1 MISSI
6 RQTPLRLLFLA
17 AAVAVCGGLLLLF
30 NSVPPVEARVKLDFK
45 LDPYNS
51 TPAGVWGN
59 ATTIWVANDG
69 GGNNNK
75 IYAYRRS
82 DGSRDPSKDFNSL
95 QAAGNRDPRGI
106 WSDGTTMF
114 VVNNVENSHTFGS
127 IDPDI
132 KKIHDRVYAYKMSDK
147 SRDSGKDIDVGLE
160 GDKEREIYGIWGNES
175 TIWVVN
181 DGEQVKVHNT
191 FTSYNMI
198 HAFKRSDGQQD
209 SSKRITLVFDRDATN
224 DALDDILLAND
235 SNTRPRGI
243 WSDGTTI
250 WVVDPSDQK
259 TYAYKLSDGSRDK
272 SKEFPVRMDD
282 TGNVPG
288 WWSDSRGG
296 GAWSDGETL
305 FLTDNGA
312 NKVRAYP
319 LLSRPITLDTTATIT
334 LDNSNDKPVGIWGNG
349 ETIWVTNDDFSPE
362 NKIYAYKRS
371 DGSRD
376 SSKDFNSL
384 DGAGNDNPRGTWS
397 DGTTMYVV
405 DDDDGE
411 IYAYKMSDMS
421 RDAGKDITLDNN
433 NDESNG
439 IWGNSTTIWVV
450 NDDFSPENK
459 IYAYKRSDGSRDSS
473 KDFNTLDGAENDNPR
488 GIWSDDTTMW
498 VVDDEDQRVYAYK
511 MSDMLRDSG
520 KDIVLHSNN
529 ADPQGTWSDGEI
541 MYVTDSS
548 DKRVY
553 VYGLRL
559 SFSNSNPKGICG
571 DADTYWLAN
580 DDSALGAN
588 NKIYAYNR
596 SDGSRDLH
604 KDFDTLSAAGNEHF
618 GGIWCDGQT
627 MYVVDWGDSKIYA
640 YKMVDD
646 PATTD
651 TNEFAQRD
659 TTKDITL
666 YWRNYEPR
674 GIWGNDSTIWV
685 ANDGG
690 DKKVFAYR
698 RTDDPN
704 TLENE
709 YGSYDAGSNFETL
722 VAARNWDPRGIWSNG
737 MTMYVVDD
745 EDEKVYAYRLSDKA
759 RDPSRDIPLSGANA
773 YPYGLWSDG
782 DILYVTDTD
791 KKLVYYY
798 PFQHPSTGS
807 RPRISGTPRV
817 FEGTVAAQPSASDY
831 TDANGLTEALRFS
844 YQWILSDDGVDTD
857 IKGATERTYTP
868 VLEDVGK
875 RLKVRVRFLDD
886 DGYEEFH
893 TSNASATVFKPTNI
907 TATGKPR
914 ITGDRTQEGHQ
925 LTANVDGI
933 MDENGI
939 PDYVAYSYQWI
950 RRDGGGD
957 TEIEHATGRTYTP
970 VQEDVGEALRVR
982 VNFLDSL
989 AYEESLLSDPLG
1001 PVAPEPNKAATGK
1014 PTVGG
1019 FARAGETLTA
1029 HTFDIRDDNG
1039 SLDAVVFTYQW
1050 IRHEG
1055 FNSMDIPGATQS
1067 TYRLVGP
1074 DVGKQISVKV
1084 SFTDIDGYEESRTS
1098 DTTDAVLRAVNS
1110 DPTGRPAVSGRTVV
1124 SRTLTTDTSGI
1135 MDDNGLSSAEFSH
1148 QWLRRDG
1155 GNDSNIAG
1163 ATRSTY
1169 RLVAADEGK
1178 QIKVRVTYTDDGGN
1192 TETLTSDA
1200 SGTVLPRPDNTPAA
1214 GKPIIISAP
1223 KADETLKAKTSGIR
1237 DVNIPGVAKV
1247 GETLM
1252 VDTSGIT
1259 DENIPGENSLPAD
1272 VVFSYQWLRS
1282 DDGKDSS
1289 IAGARQSTYT
1299 PVLDDAGK
1307 QLKVRVT
1314 FTDLHGYQETR
1325 TSDATNA
1332 TIGPIG
1338 SGVLIVPG
1346 ESQRTEGIWGNEE
1359 TLWVAVEIQTSSGDQ
1374 ARIVAYRRSDSEGD
1388 PGKDFSTLHA
1398 AGNRNPKGIWSDG
1411 VTMFVVDSAD
1421 SRVYAYTVSDKSR
1434 DESKEFEL
1442 ASGHL
1447 GARGIWGNATTIW
1460 VSKDDS
1466 ANSILAYSRV
1476 DDAGTA
1482 GVNEYGTRD
1491 SSKDFTT
1498 LDDAGNQSP
1507 RGILS
1512 DGETMWVAD
1521 GDDGKVYAY
1530 SMADRSRQPSKDV
1543 DLVSAHSAPAGAW
1556 GHGIMLLVADEGNRV
1571 FPYDLPLSATG
1582 SPSIRGELKV
1592 YETLTADT
1600 SGIEDPNGIPDDV
1613 VYSYQWMR
1621 VDGGSV
1627 TDIPR
1632 AAKAS
1637 YRLILAD
1644 ENMQIK
1650 VRVSFADSAGYDESL
1665 TSDPTEMVEP
1675 SGCTGVNKPV
1685 IVGTPKGGETLT
1697 ADTSC
1702 IRGFLN
1708 IADEDLSYSWYWVDD
1723 SNDGLS
1729 AGERRI
1735 GHGPTLQLRY
1745 RDEGKQIR
1753 VRVSRVLGFN
1763 LENRTSETVTVLPGP
1778 IRSGFDLTKNGAVR
1792 LDGLRG
1798 IWGNDDTIWVSKQ
1811 PAATVRDDPK
1821 SPGDESNYALTYTD
1835 NLLFAYNRSDG
1846 SRAPDKDIRLHVGE
1860 DPHLNWAQYNTAPVG
1875 IWSDGETMFVVD
1887 ISDAKIYAYDLDD
1900 GSYDPGKDIN
1910 LASDNNGATGIWGN
1924 DSTIWVANVDN
1935 RNSLVEKIFAYRR
1948 TDGAHDHD
1956 KDFNTLDA
1964 EGNQLPRG
1972 ICSDGTTMWVVDS
1985 GYREA
1990 PAPVY
1995 WRSSSGLFA
2004 YNMAD
2009 KSRQTSLEVH
2019 GIGNV
2024 PRGAWCETGTSG
2036 SGTLW
2041 IVDRGAKK
2049 LYTFDITVGGAVAFE
2064 KGATSLHVT
2073 PEEKVSEPLT
2083 AEFVYEDTQRNHSG
2097 AGETNKL
2104 VLALSEEVSTT
2115 PGELSKALEVSN
2127 ATVKTVSRVDE
2138 RGDLLEIRL
2147 TPGSDEDVTVLLP
2160 PAANCD
2166 AEGAICT
2173 EDGRM
2178 LTYALG
2184 TVISGPP
2191 PNNAATGAPVISGI
2205 VRVGETLVA
2214 NVAGIADEDGLEN
2227 AVPSYRWVRNDGT
2240 ADTHIA
2246 DAAGVAYTLV
2256 SDDEGKT
2263 IKVEVSFTD
2272 DEGNPETLASDP
2284 TGKVVWDAPPEEVL
2298 FHREEVT
2305 GEGIELIWTSKSDS
2319 TETEYVLYRRVLPHE
2334 SLSEYATVPRSGN
2347 STSFTDAD
2355 VEPGLE
2361 YLYRVTGVNSAG
2373 EGPKSDPVRLVVPGE
2388 RLEAPADLAAVYTE
2402 QGMEVTWS
2410 APTNAGITDYQV
2422 YRGKFLNDGEA
2433 LDGAVSKYVMI
2444 PADGDPMTYLD
2455 TNVEEGAKYRYRV
2468 AAVNATGEG
2477 FKTTW
2482 LDVEATI
2489 SEADIN
2495 TQATGQPTI
2504 TGTALVGETLTADDS
2519 GIADGDG
2526 LTNVVFSYQWVR
2538 NDRTADTYIAEAI
2551 GVAYTLV
2558 SEDEGKTIKVEV
2570 SFTDEAGN
2578 EEMRTSE
2585 PTNPV
2590 AAAAVAAA
2598 LPTKPLNLTVTRG
2611 SQIEEL
2617 DASWQTPA
2625 SDGGS
2630 DITGYRVQWKE
2641 AADSWDTPEDVS
2653 EETVTG
2659 TTHTIHGL
2667 TEGVEYAVRV
2677 MATNQ
2682 VGEGPA
2688 SAEKTTVPRD
2698 IRAPEVVTFRVDGAN
2713 LRVVYDEA
2721 LDEGSAPPADAFDVR
2736 VACSCDDMT
2745 WLDEEAKRAVNLV
2758 SVDGDTVMLTLAS
2771 PATADDYVVVS
2782 YNPPSDEASPR
2793 VQDVAGNAAAAIKRT
2808 QIINDTEEVSED
2820 EAPAQNTS
2828 ATGLPTI
2835 DGTIRVGET
2844 LTADT
2849 SGIADEDGLTNVVFS
2864 YQWIA
2869 DDTDIQDAT
2878 GSGYTLTEDDK
2889 GKTITVTVT
2898 FTDAEG
2904 HQESRTS
2911 EPTGAVEAAPNTSA
2925 TGQPTISGT
2934 VRVGETLTADV
2945 TGIAD
2950 EDGLNQVVFSYQ
2962 WIRNDGNADEDIAG
2976 ATGSS
2981 YTLVSDDEGKTVTVT
2996 VSFTDA
3002 EGNPETLTSDP
3013 TGEVAA
3019 KPNSDATGAPAI
3031 SGTAQVGQT
3040 LTANVTGIA
3049 DEDGLDNAEFT
3060 YQWIRNDGTEDADI
3074 PGATGSTHTP
3084 DENDVGK
3091 TLKVRVS
3098 FTDDADH
3105 GETLTSPPTAAVT
3118 APPLTA
3124 TLDSVP
3130 ASHDGSTEFTFELH
3144 FSEEFK
3150 LSYTVLRDD
3159 AFTVTGGTVS
3169 RATRV
3174 DKGFNIKREIHV
3186 QPDGDGAVTIVL
3198 PVTTDCADDGAIC
3211 TVDGRKLS
3219 TRLEL
3224 TVSGPGGAPT
3234 TTDEPAPNTSATG
3247 QPTISGTVQV
3257 GETLT
3262 ADTSEIADEDGLTNP
3277 GFTYQWARNDGAT
3290 DTDIQG
3296 ATASTY
3302 TLVSD
3307 DEGKTITVTVSFT
3320 DAEGNPETL
3329 TSDPTGEVAAKPNI
3343 QATGQPTISGTI
3355 QVGETLT
3362 ADVTGIADEDG
3373 LDNAVFSYQWMA
3385 DDTNIQDATGSSYTL
3400 VSDDES
3406 RTIKVTVSFTD
3417 AEGNPE
3423 TLTSEP
3429 TGEVAAKPNIQAT
3442 GQPTISGTT
3451 QVGETLTADT
3461 SEIADEDGLDNV
3473 VFSYQWARKDG
3484 ATDTDIQGATAST
3497 YTLVSDDEGKTITVT
3512 VSFTDAEG
3520 NPETLT
3526 SDPTGEVAA
3535 KPNTQATGA
3544 PTISG
3549 TVQVGE
3555 TLTADVT
3562 GIADADGL
3570 TTVSYSYQWMADDT
3584 NIQGATDATYTLA
3597 EDDEG
3602 KAIKVLVSFADDAG
3616 NPETLDSDATG
3627 EVEAKPN
3634 TSATG
3639 VPTIDGTAQVGQ
3651 TLTADTSGIDDEDGL
3666 NQVVFSYQW
3675 IRNDGNA
3682 DEDIAG
3688 ATGSSYTLTEDD
3700 EGTAITVTVS
3710 FTDAEG
3716 NPETL
3721 TSDPTGEVAAKPNTQ
3736 ATGQPT
3742 ISGTVRVGETLTA
3755 DVTGIADEDG
3765 LTNAVFSYQWMA
3777 DDTNIQDATGS
3788 NYTLVSDDEGKTITV
3803 TVSFADG
3810 AGNPETLDS
3819 DATGEVEAK
3828 PNTSATGVPT
3838 IDGTAQVG
3846 QTLTADTS
3854 GIDDEDGLTDV
3865 VFSYQ
3870 WARNDGNA
3878 DEDIAGATGSSY
3890 TLTEDDEGKTVKVTV
3905 SFTDDSGNTE
3915 SLPSDPT
3922 GEVDSEA
3929 GPLTGFTL
3937 VDAAD
3942 PDQAVL
3948 WKHQTDGGTLE
3959 DDDTWKEWTDGGTLT
3974 LGDPDNGNYGI
3985 TVETESGKRIAS
3997 VRLELTGDEKSVD
4010 RTDDAAPYSLF
4021 GDEGEDALHGE
4032 GLPAGSYTLK
4042 ARAYTE
4048 DDEIL
4053 GTLEIS
4059 FSVVAVT
4066 KPGRPQDLEGNAS
4079 AQGIALT
4086 WKAPAGSAVTHYVV
4100 YRAVLDNGQLHGKPM
4115 TRYATIDAAGKAM
4128 AYIDADAE
4136 AGVEYRYRVAA
4147 ANSAGE
4153 GKKSNWINIFSGD
4166 S

>member
-1 MISSI
+1 MIPSI
-6 RQTPLRLLFLA
+6 GQTPVRLLFLA
-17 AAVAVCGGLLLLF
+17 VAVCGVLLLLF
-30 NSVPPVEARVKLDFK
+30 NSVSPVEARVKLDFD
-45 LDPYNS
+45 LDPANAD
-51 TPAGVWGN
+51 PAGIWGN
-59 ATTIWVANDG
+59 ATTIWVANDDSG
-69 GGNNNK
+69 DNNK
-75 IYAYRRS
+75 IYAYHRS
-82 DGSRDPSKDFNSL
+82 DGSRDPSKDFNTL
-95 QAAGNRDPRGI
+95 NAAGNREPRGI

-114 VVNNVENSHTFGS
+114 VVDEE
-127 IDPDI
+127 DE
-132 KKIHDRVYAYKMSDK
+132 KVYAYRMSNREGDSDK
-147 SRDSGKDIDVGLE
+147 NFNLNFNLASNISNPHGIWGNNSTIWVINDGAGSLSFSWAETRIYAYKKSDGSRDSGKDVYLNIFEEGAGADWRVRGL
-160 GDKEREIYGIWGNES
+160 
-175 TIWVVN
+175 
-181 DGEQVKVHNT
+181 
-191 FTSYNMI
+191 
-198 HAFKRSDGQQD
+198 
-209 SSKRITLVFDRDATN
+209 
-224 DALDDILLAND
+224 
-235 SNTRPRGI
+235 
-243 WSDGTTI
+243 WSDGVI
-250 WVVDPSDQK
+250 MWIVDVEAQR
-259 TYAYKLSDGSRDK
+259 TRAYKLSDKSRAADQ
-272 SKEFPVRMDD
+272 EFPIRLIDPI
-282 TGNVPG
+282 GSIIPFKEHK
-288 WWSDSRGG
+288 GG
-296 GAWSDGETL
+296 GVWSDGETM
-305 FLTDNGA
+305 FVTDNGA

-319 LLSRPITLDTTATIT
+319 LLSRPINLDSA
-334 LDNSNDKPVGIWGNG
+334 
-349 ETIWVTNDDFSPE
+349 
-362 NKIYAYKRS
+362 
-371 DGSRD
+371 
-376 SSKDFNSL
+376 
-384 DGAGNDNPRGTWS
+384 
-397 DGTTMYVV
+397 
-405 DDDDGE
+405 
-411 IYAYKMSDMS
+411 
-421 RDAGKDITLDNN
+421 NN
-433 NDESNG
+433 
-439 IWGNSTTIWVV
+439 
-450 NDDFSPENK
+450 
-459 IYAYKRSDGSRDSS
+459 
-473 KDFNTLDGAENDNPR
+473 
-488 GIWSDDTTMW
+488 
-498 VVDDEDQRVYAYK
+498 
-511 MSDMLRDSG
+511 
-520 KDIVLHSNN
+520 
-529 ADPQGTWSDGEI
+529 
-541 MYVTDSS
+541 
-548 DKRVY
+548 
-553 VYGLRL
+553 
-559 SFSNSNPKGICG
+559 NPKGICG
-571 DADTYWLAN
+571 DSDTYWLAN
-580 DDSALGAN
+580 DDPELGAN

-596 SDGSRDLH
+596 SDGLRDSS
-604 KDFDTLSAAGNEHF
+604 KEFDTLSAAGNLNPS
-618 GGIWCDGQT
+618 GIFCDGQT
-627 MYVVDWGDSKIYA
+627 MYVVDRGHSKIYA

-646 PATTD
+646 PATPN

-659 TTKDITL
+659 AAKDITL
-666 YWRNYEPR
+666 FWRNLAPK

-685 ANDGG
+685 ANDSG
-690 DKKVFAYR
+690 DKKLFAYK

-704 TLENE
+704 TPENE

-722 VAARNWDPRGIWSNG
+722 VAAGNWDPRGIWSNG
-737 MTMYVVDD
+737 TTMYVVDD
-745 EDEKVYAYRLSDKA
+745 EDERVYAYRLTDKA
-759 RDPSRDIPLSGANA
+759 RDPSRDIPLTSANRDAYGA
-773 YPYGLWSDG
+773 WSEG
-782 DILYVTDTD
+782 DTLYVTDASHND
-791 KKLVYYY
+791 VYYY
-798 PFQHPSTGS
+798 AIQHPSTGPQ
-807 RPRISGTPRV
+807 PRISGTPRV
-817 FEGTVAAQPSASDY
+817 FTGTMAAQASASNY
-831 TDANGLTEALRFS
+831 TDANGLTEALRLS
-844 YQWILSDDGVDTD
+844 YQWIISDGDGDTD
-857 IKGATERTYTP
+857 IEDATERTYTP

-893 TSNASATVFKPTNI
+893 TSNASATVIKPTNI
-907 TATGKPR
+907 TATGKPS

-933 MDENGI
+933 MDGNGI
-939 PDYVAYSYQWI
+939 PDNVAYSYQWI
-950 RRDGGGD
+950 HRSAGAYTDIAG
-957 TEIEHATGRTYTP
+957 ATGRTYTP
-970 VQEDVGEALRVR
+970 VQEDVGKTLHVR
-982 VNFLDSL
+982 VSFLDSL

-1019 FARAGETLTA
+1019 LTRAGGTLAAYTL
-1029 HTFDIRDDNG
+1029 DIRDDNG

-1067 TYRLVGP
+1067 TYLLVGP

-1098 DTTDAVLRAVNS
+1098 DSTDAVRPAVNL
-1110 DPTGRPAVSGRTVV
+1110 DPTGRPVVSGLTVV

-1200 SGTVLPRPDNTPAA
+1200 SGTVRPRPDNTPAA
-1214 GKPIIISAP
+1214 GKPIIIRAP
-1223 KADETLKAKTSGIR
+1223 KVDETLKAKTSGIK

-1314 FTDLHGYQETR
+1314 FTDLYGYQETR

-1346 ESQRTEGIWGNEE
+1346 ESQGTEGIWGNEE

-1398 AGNRNPKGIWSDG
+1398 AENRNPRGIWSDG

-1491 SSKDFTT
+1491 SAKDFTT

-1521 GDDGKVYAY
+1521 GDDDKVYAY
-1530 SMADRSRQPSKDV
+1530 NMADRSRQPSKDV
-1543 DLVSAHSAPAGAW
+1543 DLAGANSAPAGAW

-1621 VDGGSV
+1621 VDGESV

-1650 VRVSFADSAGYDESL
+1650 VRASFTDSAGYDESL

-1675 SGCTGVNKPV
+1675 SGCTGVVKPV

-1697 ADTSC
+1697 ADTTC

-1708 IADEDLSYSWYWVDD
+1708 IPDEDLSYSWYWVDD

-1735 GHGPTLQLRY
+1735 GHGPTLRLRY

-1778 IRSGFDLTKNGAVR
+1778 IRSGFDLTRNGAVR
-1792 LDGLRG
+1792 LDGPRG

-1811 PAATVRDDPK
+1811 PAATV
-1821 SPGDESNYALTYTD
+1821 DEYTD
-1835 NLLFAYNRSDG
+1835 NLLLAYNRSDG
-1846 SRAPDKDIRLHVGE
+1846 SRDRDKDIRLHVGD

-1875 IWSDGETMFVVD
+1875 IWSDGTTMFVVD
-1887 ISDAKIYAYDLDD
+1887 TSDAKIYAYDLDD
-1900 GSYDPGKDIN
+1900 GSYDPDKNIN

-1924 DSTIWVANVDN
+1924 DDTIWVANVDN

-1948 TDGAHDHD
+1948 TDGAHDPD

-2115 PGELSKALEVSN
+2115 PGELSKALEVRN

-2191 PNNAATGAPVISGI
+2191 PNNAATGAPTISGI

-2227 AVPSYRWVRNDGT
+2227 AVPSYRWSRNDGT

-2246 DAAGVAYTLV
+2246 DAAGVSYTLV
-2256 SDDEGKT
+2256 SDDEGRT

-2298 FHREEVT
+2298 FYQEEVT
-2305 GEGIELIWTSKSDS
+2305 DQGIELIWSSDS
-2319 TETEYVLYRRVLPHE
+2319 DATETEYVLYRRVLPHE
-2334 SLSEYATVPRSGN
+2334 RLSEYATVPRSGN
-2347 STSFTDAD
+2347 STSFIDTN
-2355 VEPGLE
+2355 VEPGLK
-2361 YLYRVTGVNSAG
+2361 YLYRLAGVNSAG

-2455 TNVEEGAKYRYRV
+2455 TNVDEGEKYRYRV

-2519 GIADGDG
+2519 GIADEDG

-2538 NDRTADTYIAEAI
+2538 NDGTADTYIAEAI

-2590 AAAAVAAA
+2590 AAAVVAAA

-2688 SAEKTTVPRD
+2688 SAEKTAVLRD
-2698 IRAPEVVTFRVDGAN
+2698 TRAPEVVTFRVDGAN

-2793 VQDVAGNAAAAIKRT
+2793 VQDVAGNAAAAIKST

-2844 LTADT
+2844 LTADVT
-2849 SGIADEDGLTNVVFS
+2849 GIADEDGLTNVVFS
-2864 YQWIA
+2864 YQWMA
-2869 DDTDIQDAT
+2869 DDTTIQDAT
-2878 GSGYTLTEDDK
+2878 GSGYTLADEDE
-2889 GKTITVTVT
+2889 GKAITVTVS

-2934 VRVGETLTADV
+2934 
-2945 TGIAD
+2945 
-2950 EDGLNQVVFSYQ
+2950 
-2962 WIRNDGNADEDIAG
+2962 
-2976 ATGSS
+2976 
-2981 YTLVSDDEGKTVTVT
+2981 
-2996 VSFTDA
+2996 
-3002 EGNPETLTSDP
+3002 
-3013 TGEVAA
+3013 
-3019 KPNSDATGAPAI
+3019 
-3031 SGTAQVGQT
+3031 
-3040 LTANVTGIA
+3040 
-3049 DEDGLDNAEFT
+3049 
-3060 YQWIRNDGTEDADI
+3060 
-3074 PGATGSTHTP
+3074 
-3084 DENDVGK
+3084 
-3091 TLKVRVS
+3091 
-3098 FTDDADH
+3098 
-3105 GETLTSPPTAAVT
+3105 
-3118 APPLTA
+3118 
-3124 TLDSVP
+3124 
-3130 ASHDGSTEFTFELH
+3130 
-3144 FSEEFK
+3144 
-3150 LSYTVLRDD
+3150 
-3159 AFTVTGGTVS
+3159 
-3169 RATRV
+3169 
-3174 DKGFNIKREIHV
+3174 
-3186 QPDGDGAVTIVL
+3186 
-3198 PVTTDCADDGAIC
+3198 
-3211 TVDGRKLS
+3211 
-3219 TRLEL
+3219 
-3224 TVSGPGGAPT
+3224 
-3234 TTDEPAPNTSATG
+3234 
-3247 QPTISGTVQV
+3247 
-3257 GETLT
+3257 
-3262 ADTSEIADEDGLTNP
+3262 
-3277 GFTYQWARNDGAT
+3277 
-3290 DTDIQG
+3290 
-3296 ATASTY
+3296 
-3302 TLVSD
+3302 
-3307 DEGKTITVTVSFT
+3307 
-3320 DAEGNPETL
+3320 
-3329 TSDPTGEVAAKPNI
+3329 
-3343 QATGQPTISGTI
+3343 I

-3373 LDNAVFSYQWMA
+3373 LDN
-3385 DDTNIQDATGSSYTL
+3385 
-3400 VSDDES
+3400 
-3406 RTIKVTVSFTD
+3406 
-3417 AEGNPE
+3417 
-3423 TLTSEP
+3423 
-3429 TGEVAAKPNIQAT
+3429 
-3442 GQPTISGTT
+3442 
-3451 QVGETLTADT
+3451 
-3461 SEIADEDGLDNV
+3461 
-3473 VFSYQWARKDG
+3473 
-3484 ATDTDIQGATAST
+3484 
-3497 YTLVSDDEGKTITVT
+3497 
-3512 VSFTDAEG
+3512 
-3520 NPETLT
+3520 
-3526 SDPTGEVAA
+3526 
-3535 KPNTQATGA
+3535 
-3544 PTISG
+3544 
-3549 TVQVGE
+3549 
-3555 TLTADVT
+3555 
-3562 GIADADGL
+3562 
-3570 TTVSYSYQWMADDT
+3570 
-3584 NIQGATDATYTLA
+3584 
-3597 EDDEG
+3597 
-3602 KAIKVLVSFADDAG
+3602 
-3616 NPETLDSDATG
+3616 
-3627 EVEAKPN
+3627 
-3634 TSATG
+3634 
-3639 VPTIDGTAQVGQ
+3639 
-3651 TLTADTSGIDDEDGL
+3651 
-3666 NQVVFSYQW
+3666 VVFSYQW
-3675 IRNDGNA
+3675 IRNDGTNDA
-3682 DEDIAG
+3682 DIDGANG
-3688 ATGSSYTLTEDD
+3688 AT
-3700 EGTAITVTVS
+3700 
-3710 FTDAEG
+3710 
-3716 NPETL
+3716 
-3721 TSDPTGEVAAKPNTQ
+3721 
-3736 ATGQPT
+3736 
-3742 ISGTVRVGETLTA
+3742 
-3755 DVTGIADEDG
+3755 
-3765 LTNAVFSYQWMA
+3765 
-3777 DDTNIQDATGS
+3777 
-3788 NYTLVSDDEGKTITV
+3788 YTLVKADEGM
-3803 TVSFADG
+3803 
-3810 AGNPETLDS
+3810 
-3819 DATGEVEAK
+3819 
-3828 PNTSATGVPT
+3828 
-3838 IDGTAQVG
+3838 
-3846 QTLTADTS
+3846 
-3854 GIDDEDGLTDV
+3854 
-3865 VFSYQ
+3865 
-3870 WARNDGNA
+3870 
-3878 DEDIAGATGSSY
+3878 
-3890 TLTEDDEGKTVKVTV
+3890 TVKVTV
-3905 SFTDDSGNTE
+3905 SFTDAGGN
-3915 SLPSDPT
+3915 P
-3922 GEVDSEA
+3922 
-3929 GPLTGFTL
+3929 
-3937 VDAAD
+3937 
-3942 PDQAVL
+3942 
-3948 WKHQTDGGTLE
+3948 
-3959 DDDTWKEWTDGGTLT
+3959 
-3974 LGDPDNGNYGI
+3974 
-3985 TVETESGKRIAS
+3985 R
-3997 VRLELTGDEKSVD
+3997 R
-4010 RTDDAAPYSLF
+4010 
-4021 GDEGEDALHGE
+4021 
-4032 GLPAGSYTLK
+4032 
-4042 ARAYTE
+4042 
-4048 DDEIL
+4048 
-4053 GTLEIS
+4053 
-4059 FSVVAVT
+4059 
-4066 KPGRPQDLEGNAS
+4066 
-4079 AQGIALT
+4079 
-4086 WKAPAGSAVTHYVV
+4086 
-4100 YRAVLDNGQLHGKPM
+4100 
-4115 TRYATIDAAGKAM
+4115 
-4128 AYIDADAE
+4128 
-4136 AGVEYRYRVAA
+4136 
-4147 ANSAGE
+4147 
-4153 GKKSNWINIFSGD
+4153 
-4166 S
+4166 